1 MNLLLLFYAFFKIG
15 IFGFGGGLAMLPFIF
30 QVAQQM
36 SDMSMQEFSN
46 LVVLSQITPGPL
58 AVNAATYVGY
68 NSAGLLGAT
77 LATLGVSTPS
87 FFLVLAV
94 SNLIERWRE
103 SRLYAVVFEGVR
115 AATVGLVAAAGV
127 MICKSSL
134 FDAEALSH
142 IKKMFRAGTFF
153 EGWESAVNVLN
164 LFESAVFAICIILIL
179 KFKISAVKLMLSVAV
194 CATAISFI

>member
-15 IFGFGGGLAMLPFIF
+15 IFGFGGGLAMLPFIC

-87 FFLVLAV
+87 VFLVLAV

-103 SRLYAVVFEGVR
+103 SRLYAAVFEGVR

-194 CATAISFI
+194 CAIAISFI